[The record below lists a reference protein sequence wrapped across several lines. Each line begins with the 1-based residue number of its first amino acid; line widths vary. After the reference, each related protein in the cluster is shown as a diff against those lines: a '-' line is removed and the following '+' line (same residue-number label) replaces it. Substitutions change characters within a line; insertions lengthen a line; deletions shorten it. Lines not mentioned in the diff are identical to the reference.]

1 MKDLIEHIN
10 ALILENDCV
19 IIPEFGGFVLNKES
33 ASIGEVI
40 LPPSITVGF
49 NPALKHNDGLLAES
63 YMKSKSISYDTA
75 CKQISEAVKKING
88 FLGAKQPVVFAKLG
102 SFALNEETG
111 IVFTPIKE
119 KLQHPSTIGFSSI
132 TLSRLEDI
140 VRANNARLHEHKQFG
155 IKRTLAGVAAT
166 AAAVVLFFSLSTPV
180 MDVDRTQ
187 RSSFFVSSN
196 KVMTT
201 SVVQESQPSSE
212 ATTSI
217 ENLSGGDIRIEEET
231 QASIDVAPIE
241 RKETV
246 IPEKKAESSNI
257 KSNPSASYYI
267 IIGSCPTEALA
278 KKEIKD
284 LKSDGFSDALM
295 VPSKTRI
302 RIAVAQF
309 ENKTVAERYLNNF
322 RAEHSQFADAWLLTT
337 RQ

>member
-40 LPPSITVGF
+40 SPPSITVGF

-63 YMKSKSISYDTA
+63 YMKSKSISYDVA

-102 SFALNEETG
+102 SFVLNEETG
-111 IVFTPIKE
+111 ITFTPIKE
-119 KLQHPSTIGFSSI
+119 KLQHPSTIGFSTI
-132 TLSRLEDI
+132 ALSRLEDI

-166 AAAVVLFFSLSTPV
+166 AAAVLLFFSLSTPI

-187 RSSFFVSSN
+187 KSSFFVTSN
-196 KVMTT
+196 KTT
-201 SVVQESQPSSE
+201 TGSVVQKEQPNPE
-212 ATTSI
+212 AI
-217 ENLSGGDIRIEEET
+217 
-231 QASIDVAPIE
+231 ASIDDTFIKDNQVAETQPSIDAPSVE
-241 RKETV
+241 RKEV
-246 IPEKKAESSNI
+246 VSSEKKAELPNI
-257 KSNPSASYYI
+257 KSTPSASYYI
-267 IIGSCPTEALA
+267 IIGSCPTETLA
-278 KKEIKD
+278 KKEINN
-284 LKSDGFSDALM
+284 LRGDGFSDALM

-309 ENKTVAERYLNNF
+309 ENKTVAERYLNKF
-322 RAEHSQFADAWLLTT
+322 RAEHSEFSDAWLLTT